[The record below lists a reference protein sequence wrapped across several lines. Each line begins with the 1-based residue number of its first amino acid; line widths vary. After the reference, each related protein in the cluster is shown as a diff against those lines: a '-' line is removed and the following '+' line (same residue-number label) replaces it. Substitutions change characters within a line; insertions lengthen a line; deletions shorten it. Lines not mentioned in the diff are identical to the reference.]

1 VRRVPGRVE
10 VWRDLPLWFLW
21 VAPFALLDL
30 DLNHLSGRLWPALVA
45 FAIPFGLITWVF
57 ARAPHRRRWW
67 LAYGLGSGALLAMAI
82 GGWTGPRLDTVIMLR
97 IFEVAA
103 LVEFAVLAAHAWW
116 VAGRRTFWLIFGVG
130 LIYGLILEN
139 AGVALGFFAE
149 EGYLLYFPG
158 LPAPMATGLGWCVVF
173 YPLWWAAPRLVGE
186 GAGHARKAMAATGL
200 ALALDLQLDPLA
212 TALGLWEWHPTLEP
226 AIRGVPMVNFSAWL
240 AAVLPFSWAV
250 FRAEELPGSPARRV
264 GRSLPWILAAALC
277 LVLLFIAVTEI
288 GEGWPSLRR
297 FADAARAGLVG

>member
-1 VRRVPGRVE
+1 VRRAPGRVE

-30 DLNHLSGRLWPALVA
+30 DLNHLGGPLWPALVA
-45 FAIPFGLITWVF
+45 FALPFGLVTWVF

-103 LVEFAVLAAHAWW
+103 LVEFAVLAVHAWW

-130 LIYGLILEN
+130 LVYGLILEN

-158 LPAPMATGLGWCVVF
+158 LPAPVATSLGWCVVF

-186 GAGHARKAMAATGL
+186 GAGHARKAMAATGGNGTRRSRRRSV
-200 ALALDLQLDPLA
+200 AFRWS
-212 TALGLWEWHPTLEP
+212 T
-226 AIRGVPMVNFSAWL
+226 SA
-240 AAVLPFSWAV
+240 
-250 FRAEELPGSPARRV
+250 PGSPRSCHSP
-264 GRSLPWILAAALC
+264 GRSSGRRRC
-277 LVLLFIAVTEI
+277 RVHRR
-288 GEGWPSLRR
+288 GGWGGACRGSWRWR
-297 FADAARAGLVG
+297 SAWYSCSSR